1 MKHEFITVSL
11 LACLSIS
18 VWGQSP
24 EKRIP
29 KLIVDG
35 CFFTE
40 VPSELKGNTYEMS
53 ILKDENGQFMMLI
66 RGITLSEQ
74 SKSYAIPPSEVEKAD
89 FWLEKARNTT
99 RFLSMR
105 TLSPESAMKE
115 GDRIRPFCVQATD
128 GTYWS
133 DRNTR
138 GKPLVLNFWYTGCG
152 PCIREMPELNEWM
165 ETCPNVNYLAV
176 TWNTQE
182 QIQKIIERQNFRF
195 TQITGDTVLWK
206 MIGVQVTPTT
216 VVIDKQGVI
225 RKLTNGTNQQKRD
238 ELLATIRQLSAE
250 EP

>member
-1 MKHEFITVSL
+1 MKQKFIVISL
-11 LACLSIS
+11 LACLTIS
-18 VWGQSP
+18 VWGQIP
-24 EKRIP
+24 EKRSP

-40 VPSELKGNTYEMS
+40 VPSELKGSTYDMS

-66 RGITLSEQ
+66 RGIELSEQ
-74 SKSYAIPPSEVEKAD
+74 SKSYAIPPSEVENAD

-105 TLSPESAMKE
+105 TLNPESAMKE

-128 GTYWS
+128 GTHWS
-133 DRNTR
+133 DRNTL

-152 PCIREMPELNEWM
+152 PCIREMPELNEWL
-165 ETCPNVNYLAV
+165 ETCPDVNYLAI
-176 TWNTQE
+176 TWNTKE

-206 MIGVQVTPTT
+206 MIGVQMTPTT

-225 RKLTNGTNQQKRD
+225 RKLINGTNQQKRN
-238 ELLATIRQLSAE
+238 ELLETIRQLSAE